1 MLKPL
6 TSRRGVVLMVVAVAI
21 LAIGAVT
28 FRHLT
33 IDPVSKQAAALLGTW
48 RPTSITGFPNLASAP
63 TDSATIIFTAD
74 GHWRGSDG
82 CNAIGGRFKATATKI
97 STYDLGP
104 QTAIGCNNVPNVCVL
119 EHAARWQ
126 ATSTTLTLYSKS
138 SAPLATY
145 AR

>member
-6 TSRRGVVLMVVAVAI
+6 TSRRVVVLLVVAVAI

-28 FRHLT
+28 FRLLT

-63 TDSATIIFTAD
+63 TDRATIIFTAD
-74 GHWRGSDG
+74 GDWRGSDG
-82 CNAIGGRFKATATKI
+82 CNAIGGKFKATATKI

-104 QTAIGCNNVPNVCVL
+104 QTAIGCNNVPNVTVL
-119 EHAARWQ
+119 EEAVRWQ
-126 ATSTTLTLYSKS
+126 ATSTTLTLYGES
-138 SAPLATY
+138 STPLATY
-145 AR
+145 TR

>member
-6 TSRRGVVLMVVAVAI
+6 TSRRVVVLLVVAVAI

-28 FRHLT
+28 FRLLT

-63 TDSATIIFTAD
+63 TDRATIIFTAD
-74 GHWRGSDG
+74 GDWRGSDG
-82 CNAIGGRFKATATKI
+82 CNAIGGKFKATATKI

-104 QTAIGCNNVPNVCVL
+104 QTAIGCNNVPNVTVL
-119 EHAARWQ
+119 EQAAGWQ